1 MLIIDIINIRP
12 LSTFLLWFISGNTQQ
27 AQQCAIWQKI
37 TYFRSVFVKSCE
49 PTPPVLATA

>member
-12 LSTFLLWFISGNTQQ
+12 LSTFCLWFISGNTQQ